1 MMLVRAYGHRAHGR
15 HALAIGG
22 IALALLLAGCS
33 SGTSGSGGSGGS
45 GSDSGGYGA
54 PSSQAPEPAASGLG
68 VADSSLGKIVVDG
81 EGMTAYMF
89 DKDTQGTKTSACT
102 GECLAKWPPILSDSA
117 TPKADGITGTLA
129 TIDTPDG
136 KHQVTL
142 DGWPLYTFAGD
153 AAKGDVNGQGV
164 GGIWWV
170 LSPAGEK
177 IGG

>member
-1 MMLVRAYGHRAHGR
+1 MRK
-15 HALAIGG
+15 ALAIGG

-33 SGTSGSGGSGGS
+33 GGTADSGGPSSPGS
-45 GSDSGGYGA
+45 SDAGDGYGA
-54 PSSQAPEPAASGLG
+54 PSSQAPASGASGLG

-81 EGMTAYMF
+81 DGMAAYMF
-89 DKDTQGTKTSACT
+89 DKDSQGTKVSACT
-102 GECLAKWPPILSDSA
+102 GACLTQWPPILSASA
-117 TPKADGITGTLA
+117 TPEADGVTGTLS

-153 AAKGDVNGQGV
+153 QAKGDVKGQGV

>member
-1 MMLVRAYGHRAHGR
+1 MRRTLAAG
-15 HALAIGG
+15 ALILGL
-22 IALALLLAGCS
+22 ILTGC
-33 SGTSGSGGSGGS
+33 GSGGSTTP
-45 GSDSGGYGA
+45 GSDGADVGDGYGA
-54 PSSQAPEPAASGLG
+54 PTSEASQPAASDGGLK
-68 VADSSLGKIVVDG
+68 VADTSLGAVVVDG
-81 EGMTAYMF
+81 NGMTAYMY
-89 DKDTQGTKTSACT
+89 DKDTQGAATSACT
-102 GECLAKWPPILSDSA
+102 GPCLAKWPPILSDSA
-117 TPKADGITGTLA
+117 EPKADGVTGTLA

-153 AAKGDVNGQGV
+153 AAAGDVTGQGV

>member
-1 MMLVRAYGHRAHGR
+1 MRK
-15 HALAIGG
+15 ALAIGG
-22 IALALLLAGCS
+22 IALALLLTGCAGS
-33 SGTSGSGGSGGS
+33 TSGSSDADLGA
-45 GSDSGGYGA
+45 GSDAGYGA
-54 PSSQAPEPAASGLG
+54 PSSEASQPAASDSGLK
-68 VADSSLGKIVVDG
+68 VADTSLGSVVVDG
-81 EGMTAYMF
+81 DGMTAYMY
-89 DKDTQGTKTSACT
+89 DKDTQGAATSACT
-102 GECLAKWPPILSDSA
+102 GACLTQWPPILSASA
-117 TPKADGITGTLA
+117 EPKADGVTGTLA

-153 AAKGDVNGQGV
+153 EAAGDVNGQGV